1 MLGVFDVD
9 LLPQELPHTTITS
22 CLCSG
27 SVFTGS
33 QRSKGKKYNVEVTIQ
48 YVDMKQKMVYG
59 FMKIEN
65 LTQEYPSLTT
75 YFEGEIISRLHPF
88 MTGKWDATME
98 TDVLHWVFVQL
109 LSVHLQEKI
118 PATSSLGNF
127 HIDSF
132 DYSILETSDTIFM
145 RWKEKFIVPDPGLK
159 HIEGASFAGFYYIG
173 LQKSIGHVL
182 GYYYHLNSE
191 MFQSLELKYK
201 PESTPSIFQLR

>member
-1 MLGVFDVD
+1 MTF
-9 LLPQELPHTTITS
+9 
-22 CLCSG
+22 
-27 SVFTGS
+27 
-33 QRSKGKKYNVEVTIQ
+33 IQ

-145 RWKEKFIVPDPGLK
+145 RWKVSRFSIVK
-159 HIEGASFAGFYYIG
+159 IF
-173 LQKSIGHVL
+173 L
-182 GYYYHLNSE
+182 GKVHCSGSRFETYRRSVIRWILLYRTTEIYWTCSRLLLS
-191 MFQSLELKYK
+191 S
-201 PESTPSIFQLR
+201 